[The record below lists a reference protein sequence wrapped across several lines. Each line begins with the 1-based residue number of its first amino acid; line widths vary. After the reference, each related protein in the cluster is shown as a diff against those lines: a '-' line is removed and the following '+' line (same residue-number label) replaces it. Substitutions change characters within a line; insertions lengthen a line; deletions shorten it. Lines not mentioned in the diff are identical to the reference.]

1 MTGLYPTTD
10 AALAAARAYLT
21 GRARDETRLDAFE
34 VACRGLVVPEA
45 ERLEIID
52 KHLERMNNAG
62 RMSLE
67 RCSVERER
75 MRSYSAGHAARQ
87 REFVRSWLGTSRGV
101 SAEADARVSALSAR
115 LDRAI
120 GG

>member
-1 MTGLYPTTD
+1 VF
-10 AALAAARAYLT
+10 LT
-21 GRARDETRLDAFE
+21 GRARDEAQLDAFE
-34 VACRGLVVPEA
+34 VACRGLAVPEA
-45 ERLEIID
+45 ERVEIID

-67 RCSVERER
+67 RCAVEREE
-75 MRSYSAGHAARQ
+75 MRAYSAGHAGRMKSFM
-87 REFVRSWLGTSRGV
+87 REWLDKSRGV

-115 LDRAI
+115 LDRAL